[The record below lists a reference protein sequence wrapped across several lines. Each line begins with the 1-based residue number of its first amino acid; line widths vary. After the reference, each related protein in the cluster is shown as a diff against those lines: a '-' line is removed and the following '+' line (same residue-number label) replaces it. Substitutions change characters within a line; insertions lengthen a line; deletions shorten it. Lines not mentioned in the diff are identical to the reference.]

1 MNNVITNITER
12 WEKGIPHHP
21 KSVEIFESIEEND
34 WKYGNDYFCW
44 KSGGDGD
51 NGEHLMYLL
60 DIHFE
65 REDYKMT
72 MPELI
77 AENEKVLEEECCDET
92 KVI

>member
-1 MNNVITNITER
+1 MNNVITDINKR
-12 WEKGIPHHP
+12 WLEGIHHHP
-21 KSVEIFESIEEND
+21 KSIEIFKAIEEND
-34 WKYGNDYFCW
+34 WKYGGDYFCW
-44 KSGGDGD
+44 KYGGDGD

-65 REDYKMT
+65 MEDYKMT

-77 AENEKVLEEECCDET
+77 AENEKVLEECRDET